1 VSAQEFKAEI
11 FDVILCH
18 NREDRPAVREI
29 AQRLK
34 KAGVKPWLDEDQI
47 RPGTLWQTALG
58 EQIENIK
65 SVAVFV
71 GKNGIGSWQDEEI
84 QAFIGEFVDRGCP
97 VIPTVLADVTQTP
110 KLPWT
115 LRNRHCVDFRETY
128 PEPLKQL
135 VWAITGRNPAEAGK
149 VALIAALNS
158 DVGTFATYA
167 HPGVYARAVIPVD
180 LCKIPYAVWASNGD
194 PFSPAQWKHTLFAS
208 TDNQVQLVIDT
219 RANSIGETIKA
230 FFNAELVKRAVG
242 GDHINNSVLKA
253 DWYVISGTNNLG
265 FKFYK
270 KFYALPKVNIATD
283 YQDYTPKY
291 WVAFNFVYPY
301 DQRKTYEPMVATI
314 DEGFDPG
321 AETNFGI

>member
-34 KAGVKPWLDEDQI
+34 KAGVKPWLVEDQI

-84 QAFIGEFVDRGCP
+84 QAFIAEFVDRGCP

-242 GDHINNSVLKA
+242 GRS
-253 DWYVISGTNNLG
+253 YQQLG
-265 FKFYK
+265 FESRLVRDFGHQQPRVQVLQKVLRPSEGKYCDGLPRL
-270 KFYALPKVNIATD
+270 YAKILGCFQLRLSLRPT
-283 YQDYTPKY
+283 
-291 WVAFNFVYPY
+291 
-301 DQRKTYEPMVATI
+301 
-314 DEGFDPG
+314 
-321 AETNFGI
+321 

>member
-1 VSAQEFKAEI
+1 
-11 FDVILCH
+11 
-18 NREDRPAVREI
+18 
-29 AQRLK
+29 
-34 KAGVKPWLDEDQI
+34 
-47 RPGTLWQTALG
+47 
-58 EQIENIK
+58 
-65 SVAVFV
+65 V

-242 GDHINNSVLKA
+242 GRS
-253 DWYVISGTNNLG
+253 YQQLG
-265 FKFYK
+265 FESRLVRDFGHQQPRVQVLQKVLRPSEGKYCDGLPRL
-270 KFYALPKVNIATD
+270 YAKILGCFQLRLSLRPT
-283 YQDYTPKY
+283 
-291 WVAFNFVYPY
+291 
-301 DQRKTYEPMVATI
+301 
-314 DEGFDPG
+314 
-321 AETNFGI
+321 